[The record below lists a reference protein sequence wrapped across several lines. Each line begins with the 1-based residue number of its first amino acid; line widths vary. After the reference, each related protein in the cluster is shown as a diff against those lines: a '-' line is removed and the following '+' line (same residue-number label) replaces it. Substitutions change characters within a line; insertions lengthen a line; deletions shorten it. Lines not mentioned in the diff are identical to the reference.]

1 MSTNFEHMALENLFC
16 ELLLQFLFRN
26 KTCYE
31 TVDSHEL
38 NVNLSLNTKVI
49 TMWKRGKW
57 AFEQLLTA
65 CRVVLN
71 GWFYSAVSFGS
82 IHEENAS
89 AMEVEKEDAAYD
101 HLKNTFFIF

>member
-1 MSTNFEHMALENLFC
+1 MALENLFC

-49 TMWKRGKW
+49 TMWKRGK
-57 AFEQLLTA
+57 
-65 CRVVLN
+65 
-71 GWFYSAVSFGS
+71 
-82 IHEENAS
+82 
-89 AMEVEKEDAAYD
+89 
-101 HLKNTFFIF
+101 